1 MIEEQV
7 AEDTTTSGT
16 LLDAS
21 TPELNEGE
29 YFLSDGIKGT
39 GDTPDWYKGDKYKSV
54 AEQAKAYTEL
64 EKKFGGFTGAPKDG
78 YSGPEGIESDDAL
91 LQELTEFA
99 EKTGMSQD
107 AFGDAWELLSAQGEA
122 VEQVTQEQELARLG
136 ENAGERIKNVEGYLK
151 NNLDAADYDVVRD
164 LVTDA
169 KSIELVEYLVRATAP
184 TKLPIDG
191 GQHPTGMTW
200 GDIEAQMF
208 MKNENGQLLR
218 SIDANHEAKIQKM
231 MQEFGGD
238 KAHTR
243 TFGGWVYGVK
253 GV

>member
-1 MIEEQV
+1 MTEEAQI
-7 AEDTTTSGT
+7 AEEETGGT
-16 LLDAS
+16 LLDAT
-21 TPELNEGE
+21 TPELSEGE

-39 GDTPDWYKGDKYKSV
+39 GDAPEWYKGDKYKSV

-78 YSGPEGIESDDAL
+78 YAGPEGVESDDAL

-99 EKTGMSQD
+99 SKTNMSQE
-107 AFGDAWELLSAQGEA
+107 AFGEAWELLTAQSEA
-122 VEQVTQEQELARLG
+122 VEAVSQEQEIAALG
-136 ENAGERIKNVEGYLK
+136 SNAEERIKNVEGYLK
-151 NNLDAADYDVVRD
+151 NNLDADDYETVRD

-169 KSIELVEYLVRATAP
+169 KSIQLIEYMVRATAP

-200 GDIEAQMF
+200 SDIEAEMF
-208 MKNENGQLLR
+208 KKNDNGQLLR
-218 SIDANHEAKIQKM
+218 SIDASHEAKIQKM

-238 KAHTR
+238 KVHTR
-243 TFGGWVYGVK
+243 TFG
-253 GV
+253 

>member
-1 MIEEQV
+1 MIDENQ
-7 AEDTTTSGT
+7 AAPDTTTSDT

-21 TPELNEGE
+21 APTLNEGE
-29 YFLSDGIKGT
+29 YFLSDGIKGS

-99 EKTGMSQD
+99 NKTNMSQE
-107 AFGDAWELLSAQGEA
+107 AFGEAWELLSAQSEA
-122 VEQVTQEQELARLG
+122 VEQVTQEQEIASLG
-136 ENAGERIKNVEGYLK
+136 DNAEERIKNVEGYLK
-151 NNLDAADYDVVRD
+151 NNLDADVYEEVRN

-169 KSIELVEYLVRATAP
+169 RSIQLVEHLVRATAP
-184 TKLPIDG
+184 VRLPIDG
-191 GQHPTGMTW
+191 GDHPSGMTW
-200 GDIEAQMF
+200 ADVEAEMF
-208 MKNENGQLLR
+208 KKNDRGQLLR
-218 SIDANHEAKIQKM
+218 SIDSNHEAKIQKM

-238 KAHTR
+238 RQHSR
-243 TFGGWVYGVK
+243 TFG
-253 GV
+253 

>member
-1 MIEEQV
+1 MTEESQI
-7 AEDTTTSGT
+7 AEEETGGT
-16 LLDAS
+16 LLDAT
-21 TPELNEGE
+21 TPELSEGE

-39 GDTPDWYKGDKYKSV
+39 GDAPEWYKGDKYKSV

-78 YSGPEGIESDDAL
+78 YAGPEGIESDDAL

-99 EKTGMSQD
+99 TKTNMSQE
-107 AFGDAWELLSAQGEA
+107 AFGEAWELLTAQSEA
-122 VEQVTQEQELARLG
+122 VEAVSQEQEIAALG
-136 ENAGERIKNVEGYLK
+136 SNAEERIKNVEGYLK
-151 NNLDAADYDVVRD
+151 NNLDADDYETVRD

-169 KSIELVEYLVRATAP
+169 KSIQLIEYMVRATAP

-200 GDIEAQMF
+200 SDIEAEMF
-208 MKNENGQLLR
+208 KKNDNGQLLR
-218 SIDANHEAKIQKM
+218 SIDASHEAKIQKM

-238 KAHTR
+238 KVHTR
-243 TFGGWVYGVK
+243 TFG
-253 GV
+253 

>member
-1 MIEEQV
+1 MSEEQV

-21 TPELNEGE
+21 TPELSEGE

-122 VEQVTQEQELARLG
+122 VEQVTQEQEIARLG
-136 ENAGERIKNVEGYLK
+136 DNAGERIKNVEGYLK
-151 NNLDAADYDVVRD
+151 NNLEAADYDVVRD

-200 GDIEAQMF
+200 SDIEAQMF
-208 MKNENGQLLR
+208 AKNENGQLLR
-218 SIDANHEAKIQKM
+218 SVDSSHEAKIQKM

-243 TFGGWVYGVK
+243 TFGG
-253 GV
+253 